1 MIGQEA
7 ARVRVIHLI
16 STLGVYGAERW
27 ILTHVQSLGG
37 SSIDSHVLTFG
48 SKDGAGDFHRLLAEN
63 GVPATHLA
71 IAGKINFGLL
81 AEIRRCI
88 VRESAEIVHTH
99 GFKADVLGYMA
110 TRGLGCRV
118 VSTVHGWC
126 GSEGLRI
133 RVYEALSKHALRRFD
148 RVYALSPSLY
158 GALIQDGF
166 DADRVEMILNAIA
179 VDAFDAIAASRR
191 TDARTEGLRVL
202 FAGRLC
208 VPKGVYEL
216 LAGFAMASLAKGSTL
231 TLAGVGPEREG
242 LERRCVELGIEG
254 RVHFAGHV
262 ERMGEAYANADVIV
276 LPSYSEG
283 VPRVIMEAYASSL
296 PVIGS
301 DIPGIQELVV
311 DGVTGVLIPVADAD
325 AVSRALERIDADRDE
340 ADRFGVCG
348 RKLVE
353 ERFSAS
359 RQANEYQVDYRRLVQ
374 TIRCG
379 PPNTEAEG
387 SAGSTG

>member
-1 MIGQEA
+1 MI
-7 ARVRVIHLI
+7 
-16 STLGVYGAERW
+16 W
-27 ILTHVQSLGG
+27 
-37 SSIDSHVLTFG
+37 
-48 SKDGAGDFHRLLAEN
+48 
-63 GVPATHLA
+63 
-71 IAGKINFGLL
+71 
-81 AEIRRCI
+81 
-88 VRESAEIVHTH
+88 
-99 GFKADVLGYMA
+99 
-110 TRGLGCRV
+110 
-118 VSTVHGWC
+118 
-126 GSEGLRI
+126 
-133 RVYEALSKHALRRFD
+133 
-148 RVYALSPSLY
+148 
-158 GALIQDGF
+158 
-166 DADRVEMILNAIA
+166 NAIA